1 MERNTPPRPAKP
13 GLKISAENISLMQKH
28 AKGCGEVAETVAR
41 ELGIPW
47 LRLDFFLP
55 DNGGEAVFNEF
66 GFQGY
71 TSRAAF
77 FTVSYEFCIWA
88 CRIKGPPFFK
98 QRKIQAHKLQANQS
112 NLVLPLA
119 PCERRFSVALIGR
132 YSHLGLSDKGPTG
145 LRTTAG
151 KRVNT
156 TSARGYRSSDE

>member
-1 MERNTPPRPAKP
+1 MCPSREYVATLNAHNGSVNSLALQDGQEWLCMERNTPPRPAKP

-28 AKGCGEVAETVAR
+28 AKGCGEVAEKVAR

-66 GFQGY
+66 GFQRY

-98 QRKIQAHKLQANQS
+98 QRKIQALPGKELRAAKFLQGLWN
-112 NLVLPLA
+112 
-119 PCERRFSVALIGR
+119 
-132 YSHLGLSDKGPTG
+132 SHRILM
-145 LRTTAG
+145 
-151 KRVNT
+151 
-156 TSARGYRSSDE
+156 